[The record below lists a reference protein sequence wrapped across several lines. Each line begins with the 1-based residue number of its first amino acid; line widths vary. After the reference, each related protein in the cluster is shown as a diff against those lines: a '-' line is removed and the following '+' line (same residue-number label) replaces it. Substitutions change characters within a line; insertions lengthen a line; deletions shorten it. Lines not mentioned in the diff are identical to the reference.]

1 MWVFKKP
8 SNGIIKCKSQINK
21 MKEFFLQAGMP
32 MYTEEKQ
39 NIVNENE
46 VNEAFEPANNLFDS
60 LREAGDWLVDFIS
73 DIMNQLFGNLM

>member
-1 MWVFKKP
+1 
-8 SNGIIKCKSQINK
+8 

-32 MYTEEKQ
+32 MYSEEKQ
-39 NIVNENE
+39 TVVNESE

-73 DIMNQLFGNLM
+73 DIINQLFGNLM